1 MLAMV
6 VPLHQQQPLNLSSSG
21 GLVST
26 TLSDYYEVQMKD
38 HDGTFS
44 WFGNQWSNGMC
55 RARFNDD
62 PNCAVFAWDER
73 AEINF
78 EISDNF

>member
-1 MLAMV
+1 
-6 VPLHQQQPLNLSSSG
+6 
-21 GLVST
+21 
-26 TLSDYYEVQMKD
+26 
-38 HDGTFS
+38 
-44 WFGNQWSNGMC
+44 MC

-62 PNCAVFAWDER
+62 PNCAIFAWDER

>member
-1 MLAMV
+1 MMLAMV

-44 WFGNQWSNGMC
+44 WFGN
-55 RARFNDD
+55 
-62 PNCAVFAWDER
+62 
-73 AEINF
+73 
-78 EISDNF
+78 